1 MDTSFFGIYCRQ
13 LLNRMSP
20 DTAAKLQ
27 SSFIQF
33 ISKFI
38 QYVDK
43 YFSKNAGLLEAI
55 SFFGY
60 GIENLTWN
68 HIQKCVEVTKIEGL
82 NEDNLFNEFTELK
95 LTFESI
101 KKKEVPLSD
110 QIQFFLSNE
119 AEKEINHSSITT
131 TQQTETN
138 EEDEEERT
146 NEIRSD
152 QLWAMLLAVNP
163 TPTPNMKKLISFLY
177 SIPAN
182 NAT

>member
-1 MDTSFFGIYCRQ
+1 M
-13 LLNRMSP
+13 
-20 DTAAKLQ
+20 
-27 SSFIQF
+27 
-33 ISKFI
+33 
-38 QYVDK
+38 
-43 YFSKNAGLLEAI
+43 
-55 SFFGY
+55 
-60 GIENLTWN
+60 
-68 HIQKCVEVTKIEGL
+68 
-82 NEDNLFNEFTELK
+82 
-95 LTFESI
+95 
-101 KKKEVPLSD
+101 SD

-119 AEKEINHSSITT
+119 AEKEINNSSITT

-138 EEDEEERT
+138 EEDEEEQT